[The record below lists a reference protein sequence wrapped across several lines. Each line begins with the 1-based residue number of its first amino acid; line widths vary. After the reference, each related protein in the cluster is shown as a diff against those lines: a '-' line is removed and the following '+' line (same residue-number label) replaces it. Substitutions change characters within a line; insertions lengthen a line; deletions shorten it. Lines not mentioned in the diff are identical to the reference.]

1 MNCGQFRQ
9 FYSDFTDGLLD
20 EIEEVE
26 FHVHMA
32 ECVACRRFDAAL
44 EQGRSALRSME
55 PQPAGGDFESRLYD
69 RILRLDE
76 IRPEPALRQWSGMAG
91 AVLVMAVFGVV
102 GLNVR
107 TALRPAVAPF
117 RQAEGSAGASA
128 QVFTPRLER
137 FAIDSAFQ
145 PSARNATGG
154 PVRTDSL
161 GVAQARQGV
170 EITTNDMVP

>member
-20 EIEEVE
+20 EIEDVE
-26 FHVHMA
+26 FHVHMS

-44 EQGRSALRSME
+44 EQGRSALRGIE
-55 PQPAGGDFESRLYD
+55 PHAAAGDFESRLYD

-91 AVLVMAVFGVV
+91 AILVMAVFGVV

-107 TALRPAVAPF
+107 TTMRPSGAPF
-117 RQAEGSAGASA
+117 RHVDGASGGSAQA
-128 QVFTPRLER
+128 FTPRLEHSVMASETR
-137 FAIDSAFQ
+137 PA
-145 PSARNATGG
+145 
-154 PVRTDSL
+154 VRTAAGTHGPDSL
-161 GVAQARQGV
+161 NAVARPREGV